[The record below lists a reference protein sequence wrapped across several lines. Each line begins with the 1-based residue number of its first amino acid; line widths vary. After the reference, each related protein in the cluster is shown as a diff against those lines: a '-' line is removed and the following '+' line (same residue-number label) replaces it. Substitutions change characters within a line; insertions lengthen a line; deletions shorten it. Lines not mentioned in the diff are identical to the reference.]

1 MEKQKFIGKTYEEA
15 VNNAMIS
22 LQENEENL
30 IIKKLSE
37 EKGGLFKASKVEIE
51 VIEKRNVL
59 PEIKNYIV
67 NILKLSGFTV
77 NIEVKN
83 KETIPTL
90 TIYSDNDSLIIGR
103 NGKNLQAL
111 SIITNQY
118 IQKLIGKSYKF
129 ILDVNSYKEKRDEHL
144 ENLARKIAREVAKT
158 KIEVKMDSM
167 NSYERRLIHA
177 YLQKENVKTKS
188 EGRRLIE
195 QNGMSLNDEKIKDV
209 KFTLNDNTLGLLK
222 LGKKK
227 FYNIV
232 KK

>member
-51 VIEKRNVL
+51 VIEKRNIL

-118 IQKLIGKSYKF
+118 VQKLIGKSYKF

-158 KIEVKMDSM
+158 KIEVKMDSI
-167 NSYERRLIHA
+167 NSYERRVIHNA
-177 YLQKENVKTKS
+177 LTNNKKVYTESVGEEPNRCVVVKPKK
-188 EGRRLIE
+188 IE
-195 QNGMSLNDEKIKDV
+195 E
-209 KFTLNDNTLGLLK
+209 
-222 LGKKK
+222 
-227 FYNIV
+227 
-232 KK
+232 

>member
-22 LQENEENL
+22 LQESEENL

-51 VIEKRNVL
+51 VIEKRNIL

-144 ENLARKIAREVAKT
+144 ENLARKSAREVAKT
-158 KIEVKMDSM
+158 QIEVKMDSM
-167 NSYERRLIHA
+167 NSYERRVIHNA
-177 YLQKENVKTKS
+177 LTNNKKVYTESVGEEPNRCVVVKPKK
-188 EGRRLIE
+188 IE
-195 QNGMSLNDEKIKDV
+195 E
-209 KFTLNDNTLGLLK
+209 
-222 LGKKK
+222 
-227 FYNIV
+227 
-232 KK
+232 